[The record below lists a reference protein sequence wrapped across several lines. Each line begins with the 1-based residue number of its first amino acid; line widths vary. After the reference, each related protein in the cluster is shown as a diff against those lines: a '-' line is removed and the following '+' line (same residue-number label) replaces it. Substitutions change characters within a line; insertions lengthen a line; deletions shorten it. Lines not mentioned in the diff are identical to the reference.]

1 MYVGSFEH
9 MKYNALCELA
19 WIVMWWEYEWE
30 LWLML
35 WMRNEMIYAYKYIMK
50 I

>member
-1 MYVGSFEH
+1 
-9 MKYNALCELA
+9 MKYNAMCELA

-35 WMRNEMIYAYKYIMK
+35 WMRNEMIYAYKYIIK
-50 I
+50 ICEDIGNCD